1 MSSKYDYK
9 NLRLMVNVRKPENEK
24 MLKVFDNLD
33 RRRDRRTRNRFIIAA
48 INQYIAEWEAVSD
61 KGDAADAFIS
71 SDREKIGKADVKL
84 TDKMRENMQGMEV
97 RLYKLEKQVKQL
109 LDKCDTDKPLPF
121 SKEPAVPKKGQ
132 EVLQEQKLLKES
144 ELAASSEDE
153 EYDVPEFALD
163 FIDSLQ

>member
-24 MLKVFDNLD
+24 MMKVLDNLD

-48 INQYIAEWEAVSD
+48 INQYIAEWEAVSE

-109 LDKCDTDKPLPF
+109 LDKCDTDKSLLLP
-121 SKEPAVPKKGQ
+121 KET
-132 EVLQEQKLLKES
+132 EEEREISQEQELLKES

-153 EYDVPEFALD
+153 EYDVPEIALD